1 MNLSQD
7 ELAILSGS
15 RGSGAA
21 RAMEILSALGRI
33 GGAEDM
39 VDVCSVQVSGV
50 SYRNIGPHGLAFLQE
65 WAGQGSKA
73 VVPAYMNPGGADRR
87 LWQTL
92 GLPAEFVDKQERVI
106 KALSKLGIKPTLTC
120 TPYHAAPRPKF
131 GDHLAWSESSAVCYA
146 NSVIGARTNR
156 EGGPSAIAAALTGR
170 TPRHTLHT
178 DAGRLPTTVVE
189 VGCPAPTAS
198 DAGALGYLVGQLL
211 AHDPR
216 GGIPFIRGVEPPED
230 SSREAWLKALGAAM
244 AASGSVGLFHLEGV
258 TPEAA
263 ASGPELQ
270 KAAGRKV
277 KVDSLEGAKRGLFSA
292 KGRPSLVAFGCPHAS
307 LDELK
312 RLDELLKGRKA
323 VVPVWVFTSEAVRK
337 KAEKSGLAG
346 RLSSLGAALIADT
359 CIVVA
364 PLADMGITNVVTDSA
379 KAAFYL
385 PSHQG
390 VGVCFESQEAA
401 VEAAV
406 AGGQLCASKAPQA
419 ASSGGG
425 AS

>member
-1 MNLSQD
+1 MELSRD
-7 ELAILSGS
+7 EAAVLAGS
-15 RGSGAA
+15 RGGGAA
-21 RAMEILSALGRI
+21 RAMEILAALGRI

-39 VDVCSVQVSGV
+39 VEVSSVQVSGV
-50 SYRNIGPHGLAFLQE
+50 SYRNIGEHGLAFLQE

-87 LWQTL
+87 LWKSL
-92 GLPAEFVDKQERVI
+92 GLSEDFVDKQERVI
-106 KALSKLGIKPTLTC
+106 KALMKLGIKPTLTC
-120 TPYHAAPRPKF
+120 APYHAVPRPKF
-131 GDHLAWSESSAVCYA
+131 GDHLAWAESSAVCYA
-146 NSVIGARTNR
+146 NSVIGSRTNR

-189 VGCPAPTAS
+189 VGCPVPTAS
-198 DAGALGYLVGQLL
+198 DAGALGYVVGQLL
-211 AHDPR
+211 SHDPR
-216 GGIPFIRGVEPPED
+216 GGIPFLRGVEPPTD
-230 SSREAWLKALGAAM
+230 GTREAWLKALGAAM

-263 ASGPELQ
+263 ASGPELR
-270 KAAGRKV
+270 AAASRKV
-277 KVDSLEGAKRGLFSA
+277 RVESLEQARRQLFSS
-292 KGRPSLVAFGCPHAS
+292 KGRPDVLAFGCPHAS

-312 RLDELLKGRKA
+312 RLESLLAGRKA
-323 VVPVWVFTSEAVRK
+323 VVPIWVFTAEAVRQ
-337 KAEKSGLAG
+337 KARKSGLAE
-346 RLSSLGAALIADT
+346 RLTSCGVVLVADT

-364 PLADMGITNVVTDSA
+364 PLAEFGISNVATDSA

-390 VGVCFESQEAA
+390 VGVCFESQEDA

-406 AGGQLCASKAPQA
+406 AGGPFTGRHALSA
-419 ASSGGG
+419 GTGTG
-425 AS
+425 A